1 MASSSEAFEKLEMWR
16 KSKTPL
22 KVTVIVGGETTDV
35 VSARIA
41 AIDSAAGLVALA
53 FDETRFF
60 KSLDIPSHFP
70 LHLPRSLISG
80 CVGEQFPEFK
90 RL

>member
-70 LHLPRSLISG
+70 LHPTWSLL
-80 CVGEQFPEFK
+80 VGHICE
-90 RL
+90 